1 MRYNPPPNWP
11 KPPEDWVPHPD
22 WSPDPSWPPPPRGW
36 RLWIEEDSPSAQRTK
51 SALGRLEHAGDD
63 VEYFGD
69 DRAWSEDSGP
79 APADDQLNAAAPAS
93 PPRPTEVAPK
103 DLSVQHLGHYA
114 TIKWDDDHK
123 YDIGKVVAVSADS
136 AEVSVKL
143 AGIETPVS
151 FQREVAPGGPGNPRL
166 YVWI

>member
-1 MRYNPPPNWP
+1 M
-11 KPPEDWVPHPD
+11 WV
-22 WSPDPSWPPPPRGW
+22 
-36 RLWIEEDSPSAQRTK
+36 EEDSPSAQRTK
-51 SALGRLEHAGDD
+51 SALGRLEHTGDD

-79 APADDQLNAAAPAS
+79 APAGDQLNAAVPAP

-103 DLSVQHLGHYA
+103 DLSVHHLGQYA
-114 TIKWDDDHK
+114 TIKWDDDQK
-123 YDIGKVVAVSADS
+123 YDIGKIVAVSADS

-143 AGIETPVS
+143 DGIEAPVS
-151 FQREVAPGGPGNPRL
+151 FQREMAPGGPGNPRL